1 MKKFKD
7 TDWSFVGLMI
17 TAFVFISAIIGY
29 AAYSNEKEN
38 QKSAEEKLRTEEFT
52 YKGHQYIKFIGHD
65 LFGSSSVVQ
74 MFFSFLLFIN
84 TIFTIFVSQM
94 GSVPVTM

>member
-1 MKKFKD
+1 MKRFKD

-29 AAYSNEKEN
+29 AAYSNEKEK

-52 YKGHQYIKFIGHD
+52 YKGHQYIKFKGHEMFD
-65 LFGSSSVVQ
+65 GGSVVHDPNCECH
-74 MFFSFLLFIN
+74 SDTLS
-84 TIFTIFVSQM
+84 TD
-94 GSVPVTM
+94 